1 LRLGDPAQAKA
12 MTSPVILRSGMVG
25 VATAGN
31 PSEGILAQFVPL
43 ACRELATAHLVTET
57 APALSTGILAYAT
70 PSICAKIMIFVAD
83 CRRRVA
89 KPLKLRK

>member
-1 LRLGDPAQAKA
+1 
-12 MTSPVILRSGMVG
+12 MTSPVMLRSGMVG

-43 ACRELATAHLVTET
+43 ACRELATAHVVTET
-57 APALSTGILAYAT
+57 KTVRAPSQASWLTRRHRYG
-70 PSICAKIMIFVAD
+70 AKIMIFVAD
-83 CRRRVA
+83 CRCRVA

>member
-1 LRLGDPAQAKA
+1 MRLGDPAQAKA
-12 MTSPVILRSGMVG
+12 MTSPVMLRSGMVG

-57 APALSTGILAYAT
+57 ETAPALSTGILAYAT
-70 PSICAKIMIFVAD
+70 PSIWCENHDFRSRLPAP
-83 CRRRVA
+83 CS
-89 KPLKLRK
+89 